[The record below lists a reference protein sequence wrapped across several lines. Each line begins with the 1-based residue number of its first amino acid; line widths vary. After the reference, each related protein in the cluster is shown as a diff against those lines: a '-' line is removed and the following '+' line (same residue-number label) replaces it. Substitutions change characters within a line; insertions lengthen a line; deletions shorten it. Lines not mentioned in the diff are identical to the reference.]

1 MTAWAAT
8 DLADGRSPCAPALT
22 GPPATCLRVLHV
34 LPALMAGGMER
45 ATIRLIRDADRV
57 GVASAGRT
65 GSHLPASPGIHN
77 APVNAQVPALA
88 HGLCI
93 LQQADGRL
101 LAECRSAARIWV
113 LDQAIGRPSRLSTWW
128 RLRQVIRRFRPHV
141 VHARST
147 GVWVDAAMATRG
159 LGGVKLLLSFHGKT
173 HTHRPALRRRLL
185 NRWAAARADAVLAVS
200 RESIEYMKH
209 EWGLGPTRLAVIHN
223 GVNLDRFHPPAGP
236 DEAAR
241 LRGEL
246 GLNAEHRLAVCVA
259 NFLPIKGIDVLIRA
273 WQQVSARQ
281 PAARLLLVGDGP
293 LRDSLQALA
302 WELGCRDSVL
312 FAGARE
318 NVPDLLRAADL
329 FVLPSHYEA
338 CCNAILEAQA
348 SGLPVVA
355 CDTGG
360 NPELIDSGATGW
372 LVRPG
377 SPDALAEGIL
387 AVLADD
393 QLRRRIGRAARDQA
407 VAACGEAAWL
417 EAYNSLYLSLAITG
431 APPTMNLSGREVP
444 PCAE

>member
-1 MTAWAAT
+1 M
-8 DLADGRSPCAPALT
+8 
-22 GPPATCLRVLHV
+22 
-34 LPALMAGGMER
+34 
-45 ATIRLIRDADRV
+45 
-57 GVASAGRT
+57 
-65 GSHLPASPGIHN
+65 
-77 APVNAQVPALA
+77 
-88 HGLCI
+88 
-93 LQQADGRL
+93 
-101 LAECRSAARIWV
+101 
-113 LDQAIGRPSRLSTWW
+113 
-128 RLRQVIRRFRPHV
+128 
-141 VHARST
+141 
-147 GVWVDAAMATRG
+147 
-159 LGGVKLLLSFHGKT
+159 
-173 HTHRPALRRRLL
+173 
-185 NRWAAARADAVLAVS
+185 
-200 RESIEYMKH
+200 
-209 EWGLGPTRLAVIHN
+209 
-223 GVNLDRFHPPAGP
+223 
-236 DEAAR
+236 
-241 LRGEL
+241 
-246 GLNAEHRLAVCVA
+246 
-259 NFLPIKGIDVLIRA
+259 LIRA